1 MKKILLILVL
11 AVICSS
17 VVRANEIDDAAAAYD
32 RGNYAQALV
41 LFRVSATE
49 EGSFAQAIGQYF
61 IGRMFNNGEGVTQ
74 DYKEAAKWY
83 RKAADQGD
91 ADAQN
96 NLGMM
101 YDNGQGILQDYILA
115 HMWYNLSASNGGKNK
130 NRDSM
135 AKEMTPDQIAKAQEM
150 VRACKKKK
158 YKNCN

>member
-17 VVRANEIDDAAAAYD
+17 VVRANEIDAAAAYA
-32 RGNYAQALV
+32 RGNYAEALV
-41 LFRVSATE
+41 LFRALAIE

-91 ADAQN
+91 ADAQGSHC
-96 NLGMM
+96 LERE
-101 YDNGQGILQDYILA
+101 D
-115 HMWYNLSASNGGKNK
+115 H
-130 NRDSM
+130 
-135 AKEMTPDQIAKAQEM
+135 
-150 VRACKKKK
+150 
-158 YKNCN
+158 